1 MTKVYKTAAG
11 QQINMDKLRL
21 LNEKEIAVGNMRTNA
36 RGDEIDNSGNIIK
49 SRNEI
54 LKDHYNKRGKL

>member
-11 QQINMDKLRL
+11 QQINMDRLRL